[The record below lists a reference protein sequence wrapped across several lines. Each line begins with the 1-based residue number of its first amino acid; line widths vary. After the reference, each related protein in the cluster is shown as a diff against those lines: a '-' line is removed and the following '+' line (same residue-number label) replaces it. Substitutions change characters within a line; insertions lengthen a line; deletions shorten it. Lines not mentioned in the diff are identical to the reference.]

1 MKCLK
6 SMAAVSALVMLVL
19 FAMTATSWT
28 VAEEKE
34 GQAEIAKGPER
45 AVPEADQFLAAFR
58 IIFQAKT
65 NGDYKTVRDS
75 VPTLTAASEKLMKA
89 TLPAFYDDVKT
100 QFGEQRGKLA
110 ETVKAFEAAAKL
122 DDTTKL
128 AEQVENVRKEF
139 MAVLNLLS
147 LTVKE
152 VDSFHEIL
160 MPLWH
165 EAVPKQDYAAIKAA
179 MPELIVRTETVIK
192 AQLPEKYK
200 FLQKDFDEKRQALKV
215 SIDELA
221 KVCAANQDDQIED
234 KMIDM
239 HEAYHSLVECLQ

>member
-6 SMAAVSALVMLVL
+6 SMVAVSALVMLVL

-45 AVPEADQFLAAFR
+45 TVPEVDQFMGAFR
-58 IIFQAKT
+58 TIFQAKT
-65 NGDYKTVRDS
+65 NGDYKAVRDS
-75 VPTLTAASEKLMKA
+75 VPVLSATMEKLLKA

-100 QFGEQRGKLA
+100 QFAEQRGKLA
-110 ETVKAFEAAAKL
+110 DAVKAYEAAAKL

-128 AEQVENVRKEF
+128 VEQVENVRKEF
-139 MAVLNLLS
+139 MGILNLLS
-147 LTVKE
+147 LTVQE

-165 EAVPKQDYAAIKAA
+165 EAVPKQDYAAIKTA
-179 MPELIVRTETVIK
+179 MPELTVRTEAVMK

-234 KMIDM
+234 KMLNM